1 MRVLLD
7 TNVIVDFVL
16 ERDPHVAAA
25 AELFEL
31 NATGRYQR
39 FVSSITPI
47 NVFYIGR
54 KAVGAEKARERV
66 RDLLVAFEVCPITT
80 GSLTDA
86 LSLPFSDYEDAVQHA
101 CAVQNTLD
109 AIVTRDTDDYRKA
122 VLPVFTPVE
131 FLRLLQAKTKVQ
143 T

>member
-1 MRVLLD
+1 MQVLLD
-7 TNVIVDFVL
+7 TNVILDFVL
-16 ERDPHVAAA
+16 ERDPHFAAA

-31 NATGRYQR
+31 NATERYQG

-66 RDLLVAFEVCPITT
+66 RDLLVAFEVCTITI
-80 GSLTDA
+80 GSLTAA

-101 CAVQNTLD
+101 SATANEID
-109 AIVTRDTDDYRKA
+109 AIVTRDLDDYKNA
-122 VLPVFTPVE
+122 TLPVFTPVD
-131 FLRLLQAKTKVQ
+131 FLAKLKSQ
-143 T
+143 QG